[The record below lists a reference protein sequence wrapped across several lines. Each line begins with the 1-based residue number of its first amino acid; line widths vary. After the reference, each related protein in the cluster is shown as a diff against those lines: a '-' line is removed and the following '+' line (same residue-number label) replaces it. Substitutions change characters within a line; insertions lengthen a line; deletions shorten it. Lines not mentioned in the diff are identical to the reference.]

1 MSTPIHSSSCR
12 ATPYLL
18 IWLLLCAAFEA
29 SAADARDA
37 VVARA
42 YWDEPCTPVTV
53 EQLPLEQFRAFDGLL
68 TRGYGR
74 CATWLRLRIDPSRV
88 SFEHRGEPAHG
99 SGQHLPDAGPRTL
112 VLRIQP
118 SFLDTVELFD
128 ALQRGTPITGD
139 RQSDDD
145 PFYRALALHLT
156 LPLGEAPRDVFL
168 RVQTSS
174 ARLFLVQAMTLR
186 DAVARDRL
194 NELLCAVYL
203 ALLGASLLLAVV
215 HWQRGRDP
223 LVGLFVFKQ
232 AIAMLWS
239 LLLLGYG
246 RALVG
251 GLLPAPWID
260 VSTSVTV
267 IGFTAASIAFD
278 RRLLRE
284 YDPPRWGP
292 AALLAFIAMLPVE
305 LLLMALGH
313 GWLALGLNAAVAT
326 TAIGVLLASILLARP
341 PVGRD
346 APVPSRAQLALFYGV
361 IGIPVC
367 SSMLTQLGVVA
378 GSTWSLYG
386 LLFHGLLSGLI
397 MVMML
402 AARTRRLRQRQA
414 QAEAEL
420 RDTRAVARQERLH
433 RNDREQLLNML
444 THELKTPLSVMRM
457 LLGSGLSTEGQV
469 RQMQRSLADI
479 DQVVERCA
487 QAGQLDGR
495 RLRAVA
501 EPCDVRAE
509 LESLI
514 AEWSAA
520 HSRML
525 ELEVCAAEPGRGQ
538 HGAQMCTDSQ
548 LLRMVLGNL
557 LDNACKY
564 SAPGTPVRIRLFRGT
579 HEGREQMLIDIVNQ
593 PGAAGWPDPRRVFD
607 KYYRSPGAHGQTGSG
622 LGLYLSAGLA
632 QLLGARLLYLPTDSL
647 VRLRLCLPL

>member
-1 MSTPIHSSSCR
+1 MSTPICSSSCR
-12 ATPYLL
+12 ALPYLL
-18 IWLLLCAAFEA
+18 TLLLCAAFEA
-29 SAADARDA
+29 NAGDAGDA
-37 VVARA
+37 IVARA

-53 EQLPLEQFRAFDGLL
+53 EQLPLEQFRPFDGLL

-88 SFEHRGEPAHG
+88 PLEQAGGLAHQG
-99 SGQHLPDAGPRTL
+99 ARFPPDAGPRTL

-128 ALQRGTPITGD
+128 PLQRGRVPVTGD

-156 LPLGEAPRDVFL
+156 LPLGDAPRDVFL
-168 RVQTSS
+168 RAQTSN
-174 ARLFLVQAMTLR
+174 ARVFLVQAMTLR
-186 DAVARDRL
+186 DAIARDRL
-194 NELLCAVYL
+194 NELVCAVYL

-251 GLLPAPWID
+251 GLVPAPWID

-267 IGFTAASIAFD
+267 LGFTAVSIAFD

-292 AALLAFIAMLPVE
+292 AALLTFIAMLPIG

-313 GWLALGLNAAVAT
+313 AWLALGSNAAVVLLAL
-326 TAIGVLLASILLARP
+326 GVSLASILLARP
-341 PVGRD
+341 AGGRD
-346 APVPSRAQLALFYGV
+346 APVPSRRQLAVFYGV
-361 IGIPVC
+361 INIPVC
-367 SSMLTQLGVVA
+367 SSVLTQLGLLD
-378 GSTWSLYG
+378 GSSFSVYG
-386 LLFHGLLSGLI
+386 LLFHGLLSGVI

-414 QAEAEL
+414 EAEAEL
-420 RDTRAVARQERLH
+420 RDTRAIARHERLH
-433 RNDREQLLNML
+433 RNDREQLLSML

-495 RLRAVA
+495 RLRAIA
-501 EPCDVRAE
+501 EPSDVRAE
-509 LESLI
+509 LDSLVE
-514 AEWSAA
+514 EWSAA
-520 HSRML
+520 HSRVL
-525 ELEVCAAEPGRGQ
+525 ELEVDVPERGGGQ
-538 HGAQMCTDSQ
+538 HGAQLTTDSQ

-564 SAPGTPVRIRLFRGT
+564 GAASTPVRIRLFRDMQ
-579 HEGREQMLIDIVNQ
+579 EGCEQMLIDIANQ
-593 PGAAGWPDPRRVFD
+593 PGPAGSPDPQRVFE
-607 KYYRSPGAHGQTGSG
+607 KYYRSPGARGQTGSG

-647 VRLRLCLPL
+647 VRFRLCLPL